1 LNESGQDLLYQAASV
16 WKSLTEYNYVFIYG
30 CKNKLY
36 TINLTFSSEDFPHLA
51 GFQYLKD
58 LSLPKYNPPK
68 IVDRIMNKD
77 ITYMQINRG
86 TQYNASVK
94 PRLEALI
101 RLKDIMENDFK
112 LFSYMPHMYPFTTMI
127 KADYLI
133 SSHLDSDSFIFI
145 IQNSPNRSANCDILL
160 ILFCLFY
167 FSICCIYNAQT
178 GNHMLS

>member
-1 LNESGQDLLYQAASV
+1 MNESGQDLLYQAASV
-16 WKSLTEYNYVFIYG
+16 WKSLTEYNYVITYG

-58 LSLPKYNPPK
+58 LSLPKYNPQK